1 MKSPESLEPYLFF
14 GGRCE
19 EALALYREALGAE
32 IEMLMHFRQSPQPMP
47 PGMLPVGFE
56 DKVMHASFR
65 IGPARVLA
73 SDGCEVGGKFGGFS
87 LSVSP
92 PDEEAVRK
100 GFDALAMGGS
110 VQMPLAP
117 TFWSP
122 LYGAV
127 IDRFGVSWMLSWAA
141 APAVAGVP
149 DSVHD

>member
-1 MKSPESLEPYLFF
+1 MSLEPYLFF

-65 IGPARVLA
+65 IGSARVLA

-87 LSVSP
+87 LSVSL
-92 PDEEAVRK
+92 PDEEVVRK
-100 GFDALAMGGS
+100 AFDALAMGGS

-117 TFWSP
+117 TFWAP

-127 IDRFGVSWMLSWAA
+127 IDRFGVSWMLSLAA